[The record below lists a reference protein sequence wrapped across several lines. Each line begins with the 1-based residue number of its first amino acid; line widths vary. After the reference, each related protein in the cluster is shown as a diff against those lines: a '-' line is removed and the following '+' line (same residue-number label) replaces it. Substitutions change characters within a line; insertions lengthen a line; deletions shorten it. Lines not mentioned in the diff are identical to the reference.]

1 VEKANATP
9 TGLCHSIYKYARLCI
24 AVKSTKGIR
33 KMVGD
38 MMMQQLVEM
47 CQDARMM
54 VKKGAFWEVLYE
66 QLRRRVKWGKTSA
79 ADRLPINYIQTEIIL
94 HACPGS

>member
-1 VEKANATP
+1 VSNGGASSGGPLVEKANATP
-9 TGLCHSIYKYARLCI
+9 TGPCHSIYKYARLCI

-54 VKKGAFWEVLYE
+54 VKRGGSGRCYMSSYGGGLNGEK
-66 QLRRRVKWGKTSA
+66 RVQ
-79 ADRLPINYIQTEIIL
+79 QTGCL
-94 HACPGS
+94 